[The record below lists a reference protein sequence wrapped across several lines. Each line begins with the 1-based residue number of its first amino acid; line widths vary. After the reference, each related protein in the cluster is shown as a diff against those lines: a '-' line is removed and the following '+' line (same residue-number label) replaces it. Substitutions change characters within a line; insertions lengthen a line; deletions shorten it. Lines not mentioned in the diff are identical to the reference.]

1 MIDKILK
8 DSWTGR
14 INKTFPN
21 TAQKEKFSIIDFF
34 SKCDQTRWK
43 LRIWSHLLKKAL
55 MENFIFC
62 AVTASHFK
70 PWLFTISVKAK
81 VPFRRFSEIKREN
94 TVEWFLFNYWEVGLA
109 FSFSMD
115 SSKNHSDEIL
125 QSSAQKALAIR
136 QKIVF

>member
-43 LRIWSHLLKKAL
+43 LRIWSHLLKKSF
-55 MENFIFC
+55 MDNFVFLSS
-62 AVTASHFK
+62 VTLLQFHLQLQLQLQFK
-70 PWLFTISVKAK
+70 QEKC
-81 VPFRRFSEIKREN
+81 
-94 TVEWFLFNYWEVGLA
+94 YA
-109 FSFSMD
+109 F
-115 SSKNHSDEIL
+115 
-125 QSSAQKALAIR
+125 
-136 QKIVF
+136 